1 MYVPSRP
8 GFNSLGIDKT
18 YRPNVK
24 GHMVIYRQN
33 GGGRD
38 TYIMG
43 NNGGFCIQEGSKKFQ
58 GYQNDFKDS
67 LRKYERIDPKRS
79 NSNPRVQSGSPVRY
93 KTLTNSFATT
103 LNRFKVYMKRG
114 QSQDSEGNITP
125 LGKHAYSSSINTPAG
140 SGEKANDL
148 LIPN

>member
-1 MYVPSRP
+1 
-8 GFNSLGIDKT
+8 
-18 YRPNVK
+18 
-24 GHMVIYRQN
+24 MVIYRQN

-67 LRKYERIDPKRS
+67 LRKYERIDNPKRS

-114 QSQDSEGNITP
+114 QSQDSDGNITP